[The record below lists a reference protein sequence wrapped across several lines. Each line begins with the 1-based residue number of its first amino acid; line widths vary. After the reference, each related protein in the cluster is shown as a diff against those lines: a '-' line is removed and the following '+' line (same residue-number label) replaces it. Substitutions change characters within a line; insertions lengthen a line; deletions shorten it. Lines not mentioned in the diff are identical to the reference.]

1 MHLQAIMNYC
11 VVLLLMIYFPNS
23 EHISSYTI
31 ILSFISDYYALLMG
45 LAIGIPV
52 FFLFLGIGL
61 LLSVYCKY
69 QRHTQ
74 KRSKDKDQDLD
85 RYCIICINVNIF
97 VPRNTYAI
105 LLLVT

>member
-1 MHLQAIMNYC
+1 
-11 VVLLLMIYFPNS
+11 
-23 EHISSYTI
+23 
-31 ILSFISDYYALLMG
+31 MG

-85 RYCIICINVNIF
+85 RYCITCINVNIF